1 MSGRP
6 QADALN
12 FIMATSTSF
21 LRPFG
26 RTPASAITPVLL
38 CLVLVL
44 TVLPPAR
51 LLLLALMDLPAGDQG
66 AMWSMLS
73 NPSTWRATGNSL
85 LTSGLATMLSVLLG
99 TVLALLVTLTDI
111 RAKGFWVF
119 MVMLP
124 MMIPPQVT
132 ALSWLQLSGPGS
144 ALLQMLDLAPALGSP
159 QHLRSWWGISLL
171 MGIQHAP
178 LVYLALRSSLM
189 ALPKE
194 LIEAARLAGA
204 SQRDV
209 VRDMILPL
217 CRNGLLAGAA
227 IAFVSALGNFGIP
240 AMLGIPVSYY
250 VLPTLIY
257 QKMADFGPDMLA
269 DVSSLSVMIGVV
281 ALVGVIAQQRFSA
294 RMPLTGMPGRPLA
307 FSLGSA
313 RWKAELALFLLV
325 LVIVVVPS
333 IALVSSS
340 LVAAM
345 GIPLSLETA
354 SLNAYEQILFHQSV
368 TFRAFSNSTFLAA
381 GAALILACICL
392 PLGYLFVRFPSRI
405 NTVLQGIIDVPYAI
419 PGVVLAVACILLF
432 ARPLPLINVTLYGS
446 LGLILFAYL
455 SRFMT
460 VCLKPIQSSMLQLDP
475 ALEEAAQLC
484 GAGPLR
490 RLRDIVFPL
499 LAPAAFAGML
509 LVFLIA
515 INELTVSALLWSAG
529 NETLGVLVFNL
540 DDGGE
545 TVLASAVAVLIVLMV
560 LVLMLCLSVLGK
572 RLPQGVIPWRN

>member
-1 MSGRP
+1 M
-6 QADALN
+6 
-12 FIMATSTSF
+12 
-21 LRPFG
+21 
-26 RTPASAITPVLL
+26 TPVLL
-38 CLVLVL
+38 CLVLL
-44 TVLPPAR
+44 LAVLPPAR
-51 LLLLALMDLPAGDQG
+51 LLVMALADLPRGEEG
-66 AMWSMLS
+66 AMWSMLV
-73 NPSTWRATGNSL
+73 NASTWRATVNSL
-85 LTSGLATMLSVLLG
+85 MTSGVATLLSVLLG

-119 MVMLP
+119 MIMLP

-144 ALLQMLDLAPALGSP
+144 ALLQLFNLAPPLGSP
-159 QHLRSWWGISLL
+159 QYLRSWWGISLL

-178 LVYLALRSSLM
+178 LVYLAVRGSLM

-204 SQRDV
+204 SQGDV

-217 CRNGLLAGAA
+217 SRNGLLAGGA

-269 DVSSLSVMIGVV
+269 DVSSLSVIIGAI
-281 ALVGVIAQQRFSA
+281 ALVGVIIQQRFSS
-294 RMPLTGMPGRPLA
+294 RIPLTGMPGRPLA
-307 FSLGSA
+307 FSLGPR
-313 RWKAELALFLLV
+313 RWLAELALLLLV
-325 LVIVVVPS
+325 MVIVVVPLV
-333 IALVSSS
+333 ALISSS
-340 LVAAM
+340 LVTAM
-345 GIPLSLETA
+345 GIPLSLKTA
-354 SLNAYEQILFHQSV
+354 SLQAYEQILFHQSV
-368 TFRAFSNSTFLAA
+368 TFRAFSNSMVLA
-381 GAALILACICL
+381 GTAAIVLACICL
-392 PLGYLFVRFPSRI
+392 PLGYLFVRFPSRRNAI
-405 NTVLQGIIDVPYAI
+405 LQGIIDVPYAL

-432 ARPLPLINVTLYGS
+432 ARPLPLIQVTLYGT

-460 VCLKPIQSSMLQLDP
+460 VCLKPIQSSMMQLDP

-484 GAGPLR
+484 GAGPIR

-515 INELTVSALLWSAG
+515 VNELTVSALLWSAG

-545 TVLASAVAVLIVLMV
+545 TVLASAVSVLIVLMV
-560 LVLMLCLSVLGK
+560 LVLMLCLSVLGR

>member
-1 MSGRP
+1 
-6 QADALN
+6 
-12 FIMATSTSF
+12 MATPSSF
-21 LRPFG
+21 LQPFG
-26 RTPASAITPVLL
+26 KAPASVLTPVLL
-38 CLVLVL
+38 CLVLML
-44 TVLPPAR
+44 ALLPPAR
-51 LLLLALMDLPAGDQG
+51 LVMMAMADLPSQDS

-73 NPSTWRATGNSL
+73 NASTWRATGNSL
-85 LTSGLATMLSVLLG
+85 ITAGLATLLSVLLG
-99 TVLALLVTLTDI
+99 TTLALLVVLTDI

-119 MVMLP
+119 MIMLP

-144 ALLQMLDLAPALGSP
+144 TLLQMLDLAPPLGSP
-159 QHLRSWWGISLL
+159 QHLRSWWGISML

-178 LVYLALRSSLM
+178 LVYLAVRASLI

-204 SQRDV
+204 SQHDV

-269 DVSSLSVMIGVV
+269 DVSSLSVIIGVI
-281 ALVGVIAQQRFSA
+281 ALVGVVAQQRFSS
-294 RMPLTGMPGRPLA
+294 RMPLTGMPGSPLA
-307 FSLGSA
+307 FSLGRR
-313 RWKAELALFLLV
+313 RWQAELALFLLV
-325 LVIVVVPS
+325 TAIVVVPL
-333 IALVSSS
+333 IALISSS

-345 GIPLSLETA
+345 GIPLSWETV
-354 SLNAYEQILFHQSV
+354 SLQAYEQVIFHQSV
-368 TFRAFSNSTFLAA
+368 TLRAFSNSILLAGSA
-381 GAALILACICL
+381 SLILASICL
-392 PLGYLFVRFPSRI
+392 PLGYLFVRFPSRS
-405 NTVLQGIIDVPYAI
+405 NAFLQGAIDIPYAL

-432 ARPLPLINVTLYGS
+432 ARPLPLVQITLYGT

-460 VCLKPIQSSMLQLDP
+460 VCLKPIQSSMQQLDP

-484 GAGPLR
+484 GAGPVR

-515 INELTVSALLWSAG
+515 VNELTVSALLWSAG

-545 TVLASAVAVLIVLMV
+545 TVLASAVSVLIVLMV
-560 LVLMLCLSVLGK
+560 LVLMLCLNVLG
-572 RLPQGVIPWRN
+572 RRVPRGVIPWRN

>member
-1 MSGRP
+1 
-6 QADALN
+6 
-12 FIMATSTSF
+12 MAKASSF

-26 RTPASAITPVLL
+26 GTPASALTPVLL
-38 CLVLVL
+38 VLVLVL
-44 TVLPPAR
+44 AVLPPAR
-51 LLLLALMDLPAGDQG
+51 LLVTALADLSRAQDS
-66 AMWSMLS
+66 AMWTILT
-73 NPSTWRATGNSL
+73 NASTWRATIHTL
-85 LTSGLATMLSVLLG
+85 VTSGVATLISVLLG
-99 TVLALLVTLTDI
+99 TVLALLVTLTNI
-111 RAKGFWVF
+111 RAKGLWVF
-119 MVMLP
+119 MIMLP

-144 ALLQMLDLAPALGSP
+144 ALLQLLHLAPPLGSP
-159 QHLRSWWGISLL
+159 QYLRSWWGISLL

-178 LVYLALRSSLM
+178 LVYLAVRGSLM

-204 SQRDV
+204 SQGDV

-217 CRNGLLAGAA
+217 CRNGLLAGGA

-269 DVSSLSVMIGVV
+269 DVSSLSVIIGVV
-281 ALVGVIAQQRFSA
+281 ALAGVVVQQRYSS

-307 FSLGSA
+307 FSLGKR
-313 RWKAELALFLLV
+313 RWMAEFALLLLV
-325 LVIVVVPS
+325 LIIVVIPLL
-333 IALVSSS
+333 ALISSS

-345 GIPLSLETA
+345 GIPLSLKTA
-354 SLNAYEQILFHQSV
+354 SLQAYAQVLFHQSV
-368 TFRAFSNSTFLAA
+368 TFRAFSNSMMLAGA
-381 GAALILACICL
+381 AALILSAICL
-392 PLGYLFVRFPSRI
+392 PLGYLFVRFPSRMNAI
-405 NTVLQGIIDVPYAI
+405 LQGVIDLPYAI
-419 PGVVLAVACILLF
+419 PGVVLAVACILIF
-432 ARPLPLINVTLYGS
+432 ARPLPILNITLYGS

-460 VCLKPIQSSMLQLDP
+460 VCLKPIQSSMMQLDP

-484 GAGPLR
+484 GAGPGR

-515 INELTVSALLWSAG
+515 VNELTVSALLWSAG

-545 TVLASAVAVLIVLMV
+545 TVLASAVSVLIVLMV
-560 LVLMLCLSVLGK
+560 LVLMLCLSVLGR

>member
-1 MSGRP
+1 
-6 QADALN
+6 
-12 FIMATSTSF
+12 MATSISF

-26 RTPASAITPVLL
+26 RNPASILTSVLL
-38 CLVLVL
+38 CLVLAL
-44 TVLPPAR
+44 SLLPPAR
-51 LLLLALMDLPAGDQG
+51 LLFMALTDLPGGDGG
-66 AMWSMLS
+66 AMWSMLRS
-73 NPSTWRATGNSL
+73 ASTWRATGNSL
-85 LTSGLATMLSVLLG
+85 LTAGLSTLLSVLLG
-99 TVLALLVTLTDI
+99 TTLALLVVLTDI

-119 MVMLP
+119 MIMLP

-144 ALLQMLDLAPALGSP
+144 TLLQMLHLAPPLGSP
-159 QHLRSWWGISLL
+159 QHLRSWWGISML

-178 LVYLALRSSLM
+178 LVYLAVRGSLI

-217 CRNGLLAGAA
+217 CRNGLLAGTA

-269 DVSSLSVMIGVV
+269 DVSSLSVIIGVI
-281 ALVGVIAQQRFSA
+281 ALVGVVAQQHFSS
-294 RMPLTGMPGRPLA
+294 RMPLTGMPGSPLA
-307 FSLGSA
+307 FSLGA
-313 RWKAELALFLLV
+313 RRWLAELALFLLV
-325 LVIVVVPS
+325 LAIVVVPL
-333 IALVSSS
+333 IALISSS

-345 GIPLSLETA
+345 GIPLSLETV
-354 SLNAYEQILFHQSV
+354 SLQAYGQILFHQSV
-368 TFRAFSNSTFLAA
+368 TFRAFSNSILLAGSA
-381 GAALILACICL
+381 SLILACLCL
-392 PLGYLFVRFPSRI
+392 PLAYLFVRFPSRSSAF
-405 NTVLQGIIDVPYAI
+405 LQGVIDIPYAL

-432 ARPLPLINVTLYGS
+432 ARPLPLIQVTLYGT

-460 VCLKPIQSSMLQLDP
+460 VCLKPIQSSMQQLDP

-484 GAGPLR
+484 GAGPMR

-515 INELTVSALLWSAG
+515 VNELTVSALLWSAG

-545 TVLASAVAVLIVLMV
+545 TVLASAVSVLIVLMV
-560 LVLMLCLSVLGK
+560 LILMLCLNALG
-572 RLPQGVIPWRN
+572 RRVPRGVIPWRN

>member
-1 MSGRP
+1 
-6 QADALN
+6 
-12 FIMATSTSF
+12 MATSISF

-26 RTPASAITPVLL
+26 KNPASILTPVLL
-38 CLVLVL
+38 CLVLIL
-44 TVLPPAR
+44 ALLPPAR
-51 LLLLALMDLPAGDQG
+51 LLIMAMADLPAGDGG
-66 AMWSMLS
+66 AMWSMLRS
-73 NPSTWRATGNSL
+73 ASTWRATGNSL
-85 LTSGLATMLSVLLG
+85 VTAGLATLLSVVLG
-99 TVLALLVTLTDI
+99 TTLALLVVLTDI

-119 MVMLP
+119 MIMLP

-144 ALLQMLDLAPALGSP
+144 PLLQMLHLAPPLGSP
-159 QHLRSWWGISLL
+159 QHLRSWWGIAML

-178 LVYLALRSSLM
+178 LVYLSVRGSLI

-217 CRNGLLAGAA
+217 CRNGLAAGAA

-257 QKMADFGPDMLA
+257 QKMADFGPAMLA
-269 DVSSLSVMIGVV
+269 DVSSLSVLIGVI
-281 ALVGVIAQQRFSA
+281 ALVGVVAQQHFSA

-307 FSLGSA
+307 FALGSR
-313 RWKAELALFLLV
+313 RWLAELALFLLV
-325 LVIVVVPS
+325 LVIVVVPL
-333 IALVSSS
+333 IALISSS

-345 GIPLSLETA
+345 GVPLSLDTV
-354 SLNAYEQILFHQSV
+354 SLRAYEQILFHQSV
-368 TFRAFSNSTFLAA
+368 TFRAFGNSILLAA
-381 GAALILACICL
+381 AAALILACICL
-392 PLGYLFVRFPSRI
+392 PLAYLFVRFPSRS
-405 NTVLQGIIDVPYAI
+405 NAFLQGLIDIPYAL

-432 ARPLPLINVTLYGS
+432 ARPLPLIQVSLYGT

-455 SRFMT
+455 SRFMA
-460 VCLKPIQSSMLQLDP
+460 VCLKPIQSSMQQLDP

-484 GAGPLR
+484 GAGPTR

-515 INELTVSALLWSAG
+515 VNELTVSALLWSAG

-545 TVLASAVAVLIVLMV
+545 TVLASAVSVLIVLMV
-560 LVLMLCLSVLGK
+560 LILMLCLSALG
-572 RLPQGVIPWRN
+572 RRVPRGVIPWRN

>member
-1 MSGRP
+1 M
-6 QADALN
+6 
-12 FIMATSTSF
+12 
-21 LRPFG
+21 
-26 RTPASAITPVLL
+26 TPVLL

-44 TVLPPAR
+44 AVLPPAR
-51 LLLLALMDLPAGDQG
+51 LLLTALADLPRGQEG
-66 AMWSMLS
+66 AMWSMLG
-73 NPSTWRATGNSL
+73 NASTWRATGHSL
-85 LTSGLATMLSVLLG
+85 LTSGLATLLSVLLG
-99 TVLALLVTLTDI
+99 TVLALLITLTDI
-111 RAKGFWVF
+111 RAKHFWVF
-119 MVMLP
+119 MIMLP

-144 ALLQMLDLAPALGSP
+144 ALLQALDLAPPLGSA

-178 LVYLALRSSLM
+178 LVYLAVRGSLM

-204 SQRDV
+204 SQGDV

-269 DVSSLSVMIGVV
+269 DVSSLSVIIGVV
-281 ALVGVIAQQRFSA
+281 ALAGVAMQQRFSS

-307 FSLGSA
+307 FSLGSR
-313 RWKAELALFLLV
+313 RWMAELALLLLV

-354 SLNAYEQILFHQSV
+354 SLQAYAQILFHQSV
-368 TFRAFSNSTFLAA
+368 TFRALSNSMLLA
-381 GAALILACICL
+381 GTAALILACICL
-392 PLGYLFVRFPSRI
+392 PLGYLFVRFPSKLNGI
-405 NTVLQGIIDVPYAI
+405 LQGMIDVPYAI
-419 PGVVLAVACILLF
+419 PGIVLAVACILLF
-432 ARPLPLINVTLYGS
+432 ARPLPLIHVTLYGS

-460 VCLKPIQSSMLQLDP
+460 VCLKPIQSSMLALDP

-484 GAGPLR
+484 GAGPIR
-490 RLRDIVFPL
+490 RMRDIVFPL

-515 INELTVSALLWSAG
+515 VNELTVSALLWSAG

-545 TVLASAVAVLIVLMV
+545 TVLASAVSVLIVLMV
-560 LVLMLCLSVLGK
+560 LVLMLGLNVLGR